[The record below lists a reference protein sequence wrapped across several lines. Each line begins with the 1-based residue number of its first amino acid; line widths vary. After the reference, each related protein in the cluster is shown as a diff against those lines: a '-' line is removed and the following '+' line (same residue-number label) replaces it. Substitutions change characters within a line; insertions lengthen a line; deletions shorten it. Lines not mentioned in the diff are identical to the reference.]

1 MLHWGFFFF
10 LQKCKCLLCAITT
23 SYCLLTQSL
32 IHTLYPFWRPLHFLL
47 VPIMQE
53 QAVILPGSQA
63 GAEGSTVW
71 SHGAPSL
78 PSLHSSNFSFIQFFS
93 LILQLSYVI
102 YFFLIALTFVSFYL
116 PSRATQIQAVGRK
129 KRATSWRRGHS
140 NKQINFSRRWQDV
153 PQNEGYFHMSWR
165 WFEERKTRALSLQ
178 AVFISCCGSR
188 MWKLY
193 LKKTALSYSR
203 ARQELLMEMCNK
215 RGERKKRLTF
225 KVLLQ

>member
-129 KRATSWRRGHS
+129 K
-140 NKQINFSRRWQDV
+140 K
-153 PQNEGYFHMSWR
+153 GYLLK
-165 WFEERKTRALSLQ
+165 ERALEQTNKLFSAMAGCSPERRIFSHVVEMVWGAKNTSSIFTGCVYLLL
-178 AVFISCCGSR
+178 
-188 MWKLY
+188 WK
-193 LKKTALSYSR
+193 
-203 ARQELLMEMCNK
+203 
-215 RGERKKRLTF
+215 
-225 KVLLQ
+225 